1 MTEARADKAWVGVPT
16 FLRAP
21 LCAPTDLKPGQAD
34 IAVYGIPFDEGSP
47 YIGGTR
53 MGPRALREHS
63 LRFGSKTGFF
73 DIESGETYL
82 AREIGAGKLVDLG
95 DADIL
100 PTNAQASF
108 DGVTRDIRAALD
120 AGLFPVSL
128 GGDHTVS
135 YPVVRAFDGPLHI
148 VHFDA
153 HLDYGA
159 PNRGMVTNGMPFR
172 LIHQMES
179 VTGLT
184 QIGIRSLRNLRS
196 DYEEALA
203 AGSQIVPMGEL
214 RRLMADG
221 GAEEVAALVPDGA
234 RVYVSIDVDA
244 LDASLIPGCVSA
256 EPNGMSYA
264 ELRDVF
270 RAVAQRNEI
279 VGFDFVEVCPPLD
292 VGTGVTA
299 YLGAHLVV
307 ECLGIICNQ
316 PWWHRR
322 VGAA

>member
-1 MTEARADKAWVGVPT
+1 MTHPRADKAWVGVPT

-21 LCAPTDLKPGQAD
+21 LRDPEALEPGEAD
-34 IAVYGIPFDEGSP
+34 IGVLGIPFDEGSP
-47 YIGGTR
+47 FLTGTR

-63 LRFGSKTGFF
+63 LRFGSKSGFF
-73 DIESGETYL
+73 DIESGATYL
-82 AREIGAGKLVDLG
+82 AREIAERRIVDLG

-100 PTNAQASF
+100 PTNAAESF
-108 DGVTRDIRAALD
+108 DAVTRSVRRALD

-135 YPVVRAFDGPLHI
+135 YPVVRAFDGPIHI

-172 LIHQMES
+172 LIHRMPT

-196 DYEEALA
+196 DYEDAVA
-203 AGSQIVPMGEL
+203 AGSRIVPMGEL
-214 RRLMADG
+214 RGLLAQG
-221 GAEEVAALVPDGA
+221 GAESVAALVPEDA

-244 LDASLIPGCVSA
+244 LDGALIPGCVSA

-270 RAVAQRNEI
+270 AAVARRNEI

-307 ECLGIICNQ
+307 ECLGIVCNQ

-322 VGAA
+322 VGFA

>member
-1 MTEARADKAWVGVPT
+1 MAQARADKAWVGVPT

-21 LCAPTDLKPGQAD
+21 LRSPDALAPGSAD
-34 IAVYGIPFDEGSP
+34 IAVYGVPYDEGSP
-47 YIGGTR
+47 FLTGTR

-82 AREIGAGKLVDLG
+82 AREIGEGRIVDLG

-100 PTNAQASF
+100 PTNSAESF
-108 DGVTRDIRAALD
+108 DGVTRDIRAVLD

-135 YPVVRAFDGPLHI
+135 YPVVRAFDGPIHI

-172 LIHQMES
+172 LIHEMES

-196 DYEEALA
+196 DYEDARA
-203 AGSQIVPMGEL
+203 AGSRIVPMGEL
-214 RRLMADG
+214 RNLLASRGPDG
-221 GAEEVAALVPDGA
+221 VAALVPEGA

-244 LDASLIPGCVSA
+244 LDAALIPGCVSA

-270 RAVAQRNEI
+270 RAVAERNEI